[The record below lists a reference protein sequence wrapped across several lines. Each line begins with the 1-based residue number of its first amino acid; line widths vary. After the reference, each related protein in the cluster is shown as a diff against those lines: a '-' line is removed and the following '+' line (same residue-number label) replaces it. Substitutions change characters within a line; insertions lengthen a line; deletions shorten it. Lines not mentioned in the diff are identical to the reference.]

1 MSACVSRIPGK
12 NGTLAPRR
20 PGQSRKRSWLC
31 AGGFVIHLPN
41 VNHEVQL
48 TLFDLLAPQ
57 HGVHKS
63 PSSSHPVPPGMT
75 ARPPPPAPPPR
86 QSQPPP
92 PPPRPSPPPA
102 PPLAP
107 APPPLVLSPTPP
119 DTGEDDAPRILFERS
134 HRARNYRLT
143 LRRDGVAVAT
153 IPARGSEREARR
165 FVNAHLDWLRRARAR
180 QRRRPRGAEIWT
192 PGTHV
197 LWRGTLRAI
206 ERAGDAPA
214 DRPAVLLGAER
225 FRVARLD
232 GDLRATLEAHFQRR
246 ARVELPARAWQLA
259 SETGVPVREVTVRN
273 QRTRW
278 GSCSSS
284 GMISLNW
291 RLVQTPDNVRD
302 YIIYH
307 ELMHLK
313 EMNHSPRFWAR
324 VGEVC
329 PGWRD
334 AEHWLKENG
343 GLLGL

>member
-1 MSACVSRIPGK
+1 MNNEA
-12 NGTLAPRR
+12 
-20 PGQSRKRSWLC
+20 
-31 AGGFVIHLPN
+31 
-41 VNHEVQL
+41 QL

-57 HGVHKS
+57 HGVHKG
-63 PSSSHPVPPGMT
+63 PSSSHPSVPPPSM
-75 ARPPPPAPPPR
+75 PAPPPSPPVPPR
-86 QSQPPP
+86 QPQPPQ
-92 PPPRPSPPPA
+92 
-102 PPLAP
+102 P

-119 DTGEDDAPRILFERS
+119 DTGDDAPQILFERS

-165 FVNAHLDWLRRARAR
+165 FVNEHLDWLRRARAR

-197 LWRGTLRAI
+197 LWRGSLRAI

-246 ARVELPARAWQLA
+246 ARVELPARTWQLA

-284 GMISLNW
+284 GVISLNW
-291 RLVQTPDNVRD
+291 RLVQTPDSVRD

-334 AEHWLKENG
+334 AERWLKENG
-343 GLLGL
+343 SLLGL